1 MYSISDQGQSSQ
13 HFVFIKSRGKDFIL
27 LWMRGSVKE
36 RFSRLVCMR
45 EPRMTYLKT
54 RGPCCLDSR
63 GRCSRCSR
71 RHSHERPAWAVQ
83 VISSASSSI
92 PLPAYFSWSAME
104 NKYFN
109 IFSTEAVKY
118 LFQRRQL
125 ACVVHYFRLLGFLLH
140 KAALRWFS
148 KKEAVVSRY
157 SIYTFL
163 IKQSVSRGALYWQS
177 VPNAVSWYRHQ
188 AGSLSIFFL

>member
-1 MYSISDQGQSSQ
+1 M
-13 HFVFIKSRGKDFIL
+13 
-27 LWMRGSVKE
+27 KE
-36 RFSRLVCMR
+36 RFSSLLCLR
-45 EPRMTYLKT
+45 EPRMTYLRT

-63 GRCSRCSR
+63 GRCSHCSR
-71 RHSHERPAWAVQ
+71 PHSHEKPACAVQ
-83 VISSASSSI
+83 VTWSASSSI

-118 LFQRRQL
+118 LIQRRQL
-125 ACVVHYFRLLGFLLH
+125 SCVVHYFRLLGFLLH

-148 KKEAVVSRY
+148 KKEVVVSRY

-163 IKQSVSRGALYWQS
+163 IKQSVSLGALYWQS
-177 VPNAVSWYRHQ
+177 VLNAVSWYRHQ
-188 AGSLSIFFL
+188 ACSLSIFFL